1 MNVPFK
7 AFHTFGKHTKWYLM
21 SKAAATRN
29 HILEN
34 AFKLIYLKGYQAT
47 SIDEIISTTAVTK
60 GAFFY
65 HFKNKED
72 MGLAIIKEVMYPGM
86 VPHMIEVLGRTED
99 LIEDIYNMI
108 KDLLLYNPFF
118 KVEYGCPAVNLIDEM
133 APLNAS
139 FRQALMDIMLEWQTV
154 IEKHLTKAQA
164 EGRINAAAQ
173 PKQIALYIT
182 ANYSGVRNMGK
193 VLGRASYVE
202 FLKQFKTYL
211 QTLK

>member
-1 MNVPFK
+1 
-7 AFHTFGKHTKWYLM
+7 M

-47 SIDEIISTTAVTK
+47 SIDEIIASTAVTK

-65 HFKNKED
+65 HFKNKEE
-72 MGLAIIKEVMYPGM
+72 MGLAMIKEVMYPGM
-86 VPHMIEVLGRTED
+86 VPYMIDVLGRTDD

-108 KDLLLYNPFF
+108 KALLLYNPFF

-133 APLNAS
+133 APLNES
-139 FRQALMDIMLEWQTV
+139 FRKALMNIMVEWQAA
-154 IEKHLTKAQA
+154 IEKSLITAQA
-164 EGRINAAAQ
+164 NGRLNPAFE

-182 ANYSGVRNMGK
+182 ANYSGVRNIGK
-193 VLGRASYVE
+193 VFGRPSYVE
-202 FLKQFKTYL
+202 FLKQFKIYL
-211 QTLK
+211 ETLK

>member
-1 MNVPFK
+1 
-7 AFHTFGKHTKWYLM
+7 M

-47 SIDEIISTTAVTK
+47 SIDEIIASTAVTK

-65 HFKNKED
+65 HFKNKEE
-72 MGLAIIKEVMYPGM
+72 MGLAMIKEVMYPGM
-86 VPHMIEVLGRTED
+86 VPYMIDVLGRTDD

-108 KDLLLYNPFF
+108 KALLLYNPFF

-133 APLNAS
+133 APLNES
-139 FRQALMDIMLEWQTV
+139 FRKALMNIMVEWQAA
-154 IEKHLTKAQA
+154 IEKSLITAQA
-164 EGRINAAAQ
+164 NGRLNPAFE

-182 ANYSGVRNMGK
+182 ANYSGVRNIGK
-193 VLGRASYVE
+193 VFGRPSYVE
-202 FLKQFKTYL
+202 FLKQFKIYL
-211 QTLK
+211 KTLK

>member
-1 MNVPFK
+1 
-7 AFHTFGKHTKWYLM
+7 M

-47 SIDEIISTTAVTK
+47 SIDEIIASTAVTK

-65 HFKNKED
+65 HFKNKEE
-72 MGLAIIKEVMYPGM
+72 MGLAMIKEVMYPGM
-86 VPHMIEVLGRTED
+86 VPYMIDVLGRTDD

-108 KDLLLYNPFF
+108 KALLLYNPFF

-133 APLNAS
+133 APLNEL
-139 FRQALMDIMLEWQTV
+139 FRKALMNIMVEWQAA
-154 IEKHLTKAQA
+154 IEKSLKTAQA
-164 EGRINAAAQ
+164 NGQLNPAFE

-182 ANYSGVRNMGK
+182 ANYSGVRNIGK
-193 VLGRASYVE
+193 VFGRPSYVE
-202 FLKQFKTYL
+202 FLKQFKIYL
-211 QTLK
+211 QTLR

>member
-1 MNVPFK
+1 
-7 AFHTFGKHTKWYLM
+7 M

-47 SIDEIISTTAVTK
+47 SIDEIIASTAVTK

-65 HFKNKED
+65 HFKNKEE
-72 MGLAIIKEVMYPGM
+72 MGLAMIKEVMYPGL
-86 VPHMIEVLGRTED
+86 VPYMIDVLGRTDD

-108 KDLLLYNPFF
+108 KALLLYNPFF

-133 APLNAS
+133 APLNES
-139 FRQALMDIMLEWQTV
+139 FRKALMIIMVEWQAA
-154 IEKHLTKAQA
+154 IEKSLKTAQA
-164 EGRINAAAQ
+164 NGQLNPAFE

-182 ANYSGVRNMGK
+182 ANYSGVRNIGK
-193 VLGRASYVE
+193 VFGRPSYVE
-202 FLKQFKTYL
+202 FLKQFKIYL
-211 QTLK
+211 KTLK

>member
-1 MNVPFK
+1 
-7 AFHTFGKHTKWYLM
+7 M

-47 SIDEIISTTAVTK
+47 SIDEIIASTAVTK

-65 HFKNKED
+65 HFKNKEE
-72 MGLAIIKEVMYPGM
+72 MGLAMIKEVMYPGM
-86 VPHMIEVLGRTED
+86 VPYMIDVLGRTDD
-99 LIEDIYNMI
+99 LIQDIYNMI
-108 KDLLLYNPFF
+108 KALLLYNPFF

-133 APLNAS
+133 APLNES
-139 FRQALMDIMLEWQTV
+139 FRKALMNMMVEWQAA
-154 IEKHLTKAQA
+154 IEKSLRTAQA
-164 EGRINAAAQ
+164 NGQLNPAFE

-182 ANYSGVRNMGK
+182 ANYSGVRNIGK
-193 VLGRASYVE
+193 VFGRPSYVE
-202 FLKQFKTYL
+202 FLKQFKIYL

>member
-1 MNVPFK
+1 
-7 AFHTFGKHTKWYLM
+7 M
-21 SKAAATRN
+21 SKAAVTRN

-47 SIDEIISTTAVTK
+47 SIDEIIASTAVTK

-72 MGLAIIKEVMYPGM
+72 MGLAMIKEVMYPGM
-86 VPHMIEVLGRTED
+86 VPYMIDVLGRTDD

-108 KDLLLYNPFF
+108 KALLLYNPFF

-133 APLNAS
+133 APLNES
-139 FRQALMDIMLEWQTV
+139 FRKALMNIMVEWQAA
-154 IEKHLTKAQA
+154 IEKCLLTAQA
-164 EGRINAAAQ
+164 NGRLNPAFK

-182 ANYSGVRNMGK
+182 ANYSGVRNIGK
-193 VLGRASYVE
+193 VFGKPAYVE
-202 FLKQFKTYL
+202 FLKQFKIYL
-211 QTLK
+211 KTLK

>member
-1 MNVPFK
+1 
-7 AFHTFGKHTKWYLM
+7 M

-47 SIDEIISTTAVTK
+47 SIDEIIASTAVTK

-65 HFKNKED
+65 HFKNKEE
-72 MGLAIIKEVMYPGM
+72 MGLAMIKEVMYPGM
-86 VPHMIEVLGRTED
+86 VPYMIDVLGRTDD

-108 KDLLLYNPFF
+108 KALLLYNPFF

-133 APLNAS
+133 APLNES
-139 FRQALMDIMLEWQTV
+139 FRKALMNIMVEWQAA
-154 IEKHLTKAQA
+154 IEKSLRTAQA
-164 EGRINAAAQ
+164 NGQLNPAFE

-182 ANYSGVRNMGK
+182 ANYSGVRNIGK
-193 VLGRASYVE
+193 VFGRPSYVE
-202 FLKQFKTYL
+202 FLKQFKIYL
-211 QTLK
+211 ETLK

>member
-1 MNVPFK
+1 
-7 AFHTFGKHTKWYLM
+7 M

-47 SIDEIISTTAVTK
+47 SIDEIIASTAVTK

-65 HFKNKED
+65 HFKNKEE
-72 MGLAIIKEVMYPGM
+72 MGLAMIKEVMYPGM
-86 VPHMIEVLGRTED
+86 VPYMIDVLGRTDD

-108 KDLLLYNPFF
+108 KALLLYNPFF

-133 APLNAS
+133 APLNES
-139 FRQALMDIMLEWQTV
+139 FRKVLMNIMVEWQAA
-154 IEKHLTKAQA
+154 IEKSLRTAQA
-164 EGRINAAAQ
+164 NGQLNPAFE

-182 ANYSGVRNMGK
+182 ANYSGVRNIGK
-193 VLGRASYVE
+193 VFGRPSYVE
-202 FLKQFKTYL
+202 FLKQFKIYL
-211 QTLK
+211 ETLK